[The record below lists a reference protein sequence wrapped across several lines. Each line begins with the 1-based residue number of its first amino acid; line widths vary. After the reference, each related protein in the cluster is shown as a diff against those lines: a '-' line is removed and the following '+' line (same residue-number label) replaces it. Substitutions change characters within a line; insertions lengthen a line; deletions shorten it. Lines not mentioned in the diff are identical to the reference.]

1 LFQAPWQAEVED
13 LLEQDWHQFLAGLVA
28 GTPMLVTVTVLV
40 KWHPAGT
47 VTAADQMV
55 HRLRA

>member
-1 LFQAPWQAEVED
+1 LFQAPWQPEVED
-13 LLEQDWHQFLAGLVA
+13 LLEQDLHQFLVGLVVE
-28 GTPMLVTVTVLV
+28 TQMLV
-40 KWHPAGT
+40 KWHPARA

>member
-1 LFQAPWQAEVED
+1 LFQAPWQAGVED
-13 LLEQDWHQFLAGLVA
+13 LLELDWHQFLAGLVA
-28 GTPMLVTVTVLV
+28 ETPMLVTMLV
-40 KWHPAGT
+40 KWHPARA

>member
-1 LFQAPWQAEVED
+1 LFQAPWQAGVED
-13 LLEQDWHQFLAGLVA
+13 LLELDWHQFLAGLVA
-28 GTPMLVTVTVLV
+28 ETPMLVTVLV

-55 HRLRA
+55 HRMRA

>member
-13 LLEQDWHQFLAGLVA
+13 LLEKDWHQFLVGLVVE
-28 GTPMLVTVTVLV
+28 TPMLVTVQV
-40 KWHPAGT
+40 KWHPAGA

>member
-1 LFQAPWQAEVED
+1 M
-13 LLEQDWHQFLAGLVA
+13 EQDWHQFLAELVA
-28 GTPMLVTVTVLV
+28 ETPMLVTVLV

-55 HRLRA
+55 HRLLA